1 VNRLLVLRRGR
12 ERLGVAL
19 IVVCATLVVVAFGT
33 AVLARAAENPE
44 AVTASVTVCDL
55 RASDT
60 AQVAFTV
67 ANGDRVL
74 HGYRVTVS
82 VLDGSAILGT
92 SVALVNHV
100 AAGEAVG
107 ARALVALTAKRPNAS
122 CSVRAETFTG
132 DIGHYGGTH

>member
-1 VNRLLVLRRGR
+1 VNRLLALRRGR
-12 ERLGVAL
+12 ERFGVAL
-19 IVVCATLVVVAFGT
+19 ILACITLVVVAFGT
-33 AVLARAAENPE
+33 MVLARTVENPE

-55 RASDT
+55 RASDA

-82 VLDGSAILGT
+82 VVDGSDILGT

-100 AAGEAVG
+100 AAGTAAD
-107 ARALVALTAKRPNAS
+107 ARALVALTAKRPKAW

-132 DIGHYGGTH
+132 DIGHYSGTH